1 MKIKFSIQ
9 TSLILMLLCWSI
21 ATQAVTAQEIGPKPV
36 ISMAKDSLTA
46 NADFLNMHYGLFVH
60 YSFPGKKYQY
70 GSTDW
75 IDGSAIQ
82 SLDELADNFDAEDL
96 AQKAA
101 SMRAQYVIFTTSHAN
116 MNVLFPSKV
125 MDKYL
130 PGHTSKRDVLKDVI
144 KAVKAKNI
152 RVMFYVHPSDGHDFT
167 KEDQERVGY
176 NDGPPYAKYNDFIN
190 AYYAELV
197 DRYGKEVSGYF
208 MDGGVPK
215 RILDLPRLRKTF
227 LSRQPGA
234 ILIQNGGLNK
244 TVNDYGAFETLDPP
258 YPAAR
263 WVVCKPIT
271 GEWWAMK
278 NSVIICPELAYRYTV
293 LQASVTNRQGGGVN
307 WAFGPHPGGKW
318 EIGVASFC
326 ERIGVL
332 MDKSG
337 PSILNTHPSKAY
349 ITLDKQKLVGLSYA
363 ATESV
368 DGKKTYLHLFLPPKT
383 NLINLPTPADGRK
396 FTSAKLLS
404 NNHPVKVHQTA
415 EGVTLTIGKS
425 DRWDDVDTIIVL
437 Q

>member
-1 MKIKFSIQ
+1 
-9 TSLILMLLCWSI
+9 
-21 ATQAVTAQEIGPKPV
+21 
-36 ISMAKDSLTA
+36 
-46 NADFLNMHYGLFVH
+46 
-60 YSFPGKKYQY
+60 
-70 GSTDW
+70 
-75 IDGSAIQ
+75 
-82 SLDELADNFDAEDL
+82 
-96 AQKAA
+96 
-101 SMRAQYVIFTTSHAN
+101 
-116 MNVLFPSKV
+116 
-125 MDKYL
+125 
-130 PGHTSKRDVLKDVI
+130 
-144 KAVKAKNI
+144 
-152 RVMFYVHPSDGHDFT
+152 
-167 KEDQERVGY
+167 
-176 NDGPPYAKYNDFIN
+176 
-190 AYYAELV
+190 
-197 DRYGKEVSGYF
+197 

-349 ITLDKQKLVGLSYA
+349 MTLDKQKLVGLAYA

-383 NLINLPTPADGRK
+383 NVIDLPPPADGRK